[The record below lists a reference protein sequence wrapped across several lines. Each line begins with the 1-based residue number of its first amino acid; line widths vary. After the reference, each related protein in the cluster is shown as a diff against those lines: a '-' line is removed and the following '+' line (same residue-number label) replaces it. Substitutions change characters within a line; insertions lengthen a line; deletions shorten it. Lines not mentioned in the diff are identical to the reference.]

1 MPLHPCKN
9 ALTAG
14 FVFAIVAT
22 ISNIVGAQPLAQDVA
37 DARQETQVWKAYALN
52 PHLSADA
59 LEVSVL
65 NGKATLSGEVET
77 AANKTLANAI
87 ALSVHGIVA
96 VDNRIV
102 VQTKLIEVDSQVR
115 AGTEQPDNGRW
126 ISDPEQSAFLHTNG
140 TSPPL
145 TPLDRG
151 TVRKPGDRP
160 ANRATFSTAQER
172 PRPLPEL
179 KSLYPDAFRF

>member
-9 ALTAG
+9 ALTSG
-14 FVFAIVAT
+14 VVFAIVAT
-22 ISNIVGAQPLAQDVA
+22 MSNTVGAQPLSQDVA

-52 PHLSADA
+52 PHLSADH

-77 AANKTLANAI
+77 AANKTLAKAI
-87 ALSVHGIVA
+87 ALSVKGILA

-115 AGTEQPDNGRW
+115 AGAEQSGSDSW
-126 ISDPEQSAFLHTNG
+126 ISDPGPSALLHTNA
-140 TSPPL
+140 TSTPL
-145 TPLDRG
+145 TPLERG
-151 TVRKPGDRP
+151 AVSKPGDKP
-160 ANRATFSTAQER
+160 ANRAKFPTEQER
-172 PRPLPEL
+172 PQPSPEL
-179 KSLYPDAFRF
+179 KRLNPDAFRF